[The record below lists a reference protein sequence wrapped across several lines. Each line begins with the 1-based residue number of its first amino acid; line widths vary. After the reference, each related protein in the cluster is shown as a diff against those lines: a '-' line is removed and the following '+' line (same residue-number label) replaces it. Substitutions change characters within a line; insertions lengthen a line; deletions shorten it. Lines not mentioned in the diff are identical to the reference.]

1 MSVRRHVIVWTLVA
15 LSSIVISTLFHLDSG
30 LGRRLGRDILNDY
43 VTGEMDGELELGE
56 IIQLRFWK
64 TIVKDTRV
72 YDPQGREVIYGET
85 VHLVIDPLAAI
96 MGELR
101 FSRAHLWNGTVTLI
115 DNEEGDP
122 TFIDAFDSP
131 DDPNADPNEI
141 PFHAYVEDMDLHNV
155 EVKGSLLG
163 LHGLRVVDMHVRGR
177 MEYFW
182 TNDIEVWSATG
193 RIVEPFPFEGEL
205 NQLRA
210 EYYSDT
216 RGARLDAN
224 LSRESETL
232 QANLT
237 YRPEEGKTGDT
248 PFILDLQLYANP
260 VSAQTMVDVGFD
272 WAATAKGLARGN
284 VRLTGPGDPL
294 VLTADVETDGGHAIV
309 NGVLTS
315 EAPSRIEIASKRLA
329 LARTLTGAA
338 DIEVN
343 GTVAFVIPPGETS
356 STGLELQLEPFQYDG
371 FAIPRLTAKTT
382 IDDHGIHIH
391 ELNAAYG
398 GGKLHM
404 SGTVP
409 YAGQTSLHI
418 MGNIPQIAKDPNL
431 QKFVPG
437 AKGAADFDFRLR
449 RLGSD
454 LNIEGWA
461 ALDDFEYGIITAHSL
476 HIEGVVAGTLSEP
489 KINLTLETA
498 DFDVAGYPLG
508 HGDLSIKGGPKT
520 YETQGAFAATG
531 QRRAEFHAKA
541 KKRGAHYVFDV
552 DHIELAV
559 RSLVWRGAIQ
569 EISSDFK
576 TRLDFEGLR
585 FANGNQEVDAKGTW
599 QFRGDDD
606 IEADVKDF
614 DLAALRLILPDDPP
628 DVRGRL
634 NLHFEFKGD
643 LDRRPIIVAEGT
655 LKDGRMLDIEPLT
668 AAYLIRY
675 GEGTLDADAQIDLGG
690 AGNFSLS
697 VSGVVDPEIADVT
710 EALRGGVYEADLRC
724 GAFDLELLE
733 RFLGKDWGAF
743 AGYADAHVRLSG
755 PVDAPTFR
763 GTATI
768 PELKAGAWKAL
779 GLKSEFQYEY
789 GSLIARVTGN
799 DAKGELFDVEGSLL
813 IDLPYFVTEP
823 QKAVATL
830 ATSPWRLSVRVPPR
844 SFDALP
850 KRYLKR
856 MPKGIENLQVAA
868 SLTLAGGAFRTRG
881 DLHASFDWKGQLGD
895 ALCATQ
901 SNPRSTLRAE
911 LVDDVTTVSFDGL
924 IGTRRTLSVQASAP
938 TPLDEWLRAAE
949 IPELPPTQLT
959 ATLDNASTEEVPF
972 LCRYAGGPLNATLQ
986 LDDLFG
992 ADPKLQMQMQSDDLR
1007 ARRVEPGVRTDAAAS
1022 VVETPPAKM
1031 DLTATLGDGLGT
1043 ASGRW
1048 SWWNGGE
1055 TKIDAKV
1062 PIQWDRKHKTPT
1074 LAKTG
1079 QLDAEAS
1086 FDNMPLQ
1093 AVLAW
1098 MSGVVNVE
1106 GMMQG
1111 IVSARG
1117 PAHAP
1122 KVSGD
1127 LLVSNGRVDLRTL
1140 GQTLREVEGQA
1151 IFNQEGELVFDLHAV
1166 DAKGHVSAAG
1176 ELKLDG
1182 LRPEKA
1188 IVRIKASNFPVRQEG
1203 SVMAS
1208 LDSSAELAAKFAKEG
1223 LDARVDIASLE
1234 IDVPESKG
1242 SPQSLDTH
1250 PDVRF
1255 VDEETEKVLLR
1266 KPYLVNLDI
1275 DASER
1280 FSVRSDAE
1288 GFSAVASARL
1298 NVIYDDRGLIVLG
1311 RMDLHGGYFEVF
1323 GKRFDVQSGSMSF
1336 QGDPEVN
1343 PQVSLVATHPL
1354 RGTSGQTVTITL
1366 TGNLDDPDVSF
1377 SSTIP
1382 TESDAQIIALL
1393 MTGRARTERGS
1404 QTSSVDAGQQASN
1417 FLAGVAGGLFAS
1429 TLRGQFGGLAPTF
1442 AVQDDPDS
1450 TETTLQVGFN
1460 VDSVIP
1466 DQWRNIIQGLYIEGS
1481 FTTRREE
1488 GGTNTTGQA
1497 QRAGFLI
1504 ETQFP
1509 RSIVVI
1515 GTFAPPANWSLDLTW
1530 EP

>member
-1 MSVRRHVIVWTLVA
+1 MSVRRHVLLWTLTALVSLVA
-15 LSSIVISTLFHLDSG
+15 SALFHLDSG

-43 VTGEMDGELELGE
+43 VTGEMYGELELGE
-56 IIQLRFWK
+56 IIQLRLWK

-72 YDPQGREVIYGET
+72 YDPAGREVIYGET

-101 FSRAHLWNGTVTLI
+101 FSRSHLWNGTVTLI
-115 DNEEGDP
+115 DNDEGDP

-131 DDPNADPNEI
+131 DDPNQDPNEV

-193 RIVEPFPFEGEL
+193 RVVEPFPFVGDL

-210 EYYSDT
+210 EYYSDA
-216 RGARLDAN
+216 RGARLDGN
-224 LSRESETL
+224 LSRGQEAL

-237 YRPEEGKTGDT
+237 HRPEEGQSADS

-260 VSAQTMVDVGFD
+260 VSAQTLLDVGFD
-272 WAATAKGLARGN
+272 WAATAKGLVRGN

-294 VLTADVETDGGHAIV
+294 TLSADLETDGGHATV
-309 NGVLTS
+309 TGLLTS
-315 EAPSRIEIASKRLA
+315 EAVSRIEIASRKLA
-329 LARTLTGAA
+329 LAKTLSGAA
-338 DIEVN
+338 DIEVA
-343 GTVAFVIPPGETS
+343 GKVAFVIPPGETS
-356 STGLELQLEPFQYDG
+356 TTGLELELEPFRYNT
-371 FAIPRLTAKTT
+371 FAIPRLVAKTT
-382 IDDHGIHIH
+382 IDDRGIQIH
-391 ELNAAYG
+391 HLNAPYG

-404 SGTVP
+404 TGSVL
-409 YAGQTSLHI
+409 YSGQTALHI
-418 MGNIPQIAKDPNL
+418 QGEIPEIANDPNL
-431 QKFVPG
+431 QQLAPG
-437 AKGAADFDFRLR
+437 FKGGADFDFWMR
-449 RLGSD
+449 RSGSD
-454 LNIEGWA
+454 LDIKGWA
-461 ALDDFEYGIITAHSL
+461 ALDDFKYGIITAHTL
-476 HIEGVVAGTLSEP
+476 HVEGSVAGTLLEP
-489 KINLTLETA
+489 KIDLTLETA
-498 DFDVAGYPLG
+498 DCEVGGYPLG

-541 KKRGAHYVFDV
+541 SKRGPYYVFDV
-552 DHIELAV
+552 DRIELAV
-559 RSLVWRGAIQ
+559 GSLVWRGAIQ

-576 TRLDFEGLR
+576 TRLDFEDLH
-585 FANGNQEVDAKGTW
+585 FDNGNQEIDAKGTW

-614 DLAALRLILPDDPP
+614 DLAALRLIFPEDPP

-643 LDRRPIIVAEGT
+643 IDRRPIIVAEGT
-655 LKDGRMLDIEPLT
+655 LKDGRILNIEPIT
-668 AAYLIRY
+668 AAYLLRY

-690 AGNFSLS
+690 AGNLSLS
-697 VSGVVDPEIADVT
+697 VSGIVDPEVADVA

-743 AGYADAHVRLSG
+743 GGYADAQVKLSG
-755 PVDAPTFR
+755 PVDAPTFH

-768 PELKAGAWKAL
+768 PQLKVGAWEAL
-779 GLKSEFQYEY
+779 GLKSAFQYEY

-799 DAKGELFDVEGSLL
+799 DAKGELFDTEGSLL
-813 IDLPYFVTEP
+813 IDLPFFVTEP

-844 SFDALP
+844 SFDSLP

-895 ALCATQ
+895 ALCGTQ

-911 LVDDVTTVSFDGL
+911 LIDDVTTVSFDGL
-924 IGTRRTLSVQASAP
+924 IGTRRTLLVDASAA

-949 IPELPPTQLT
+949 IPELPTTQLK
-959 ATLDNASTEEVPF
+959 AALEDAPTEDVPF
-972 LCRYAGGPLNATLQ
+972 LCRYAGGPLRATLQ
-986 LDDLFG
+986 IDNLFG
-992 ADPKLQMQMQSDDLR
+992 ADPKLAMQMQSDDLR

-1031 DLTATLGDGLGT
+1031 DLTATFDNGM
-1043 ASGRW
+1043 AEAMGRW
-1048 SWWNGGE
+1048 EWWNGGE
-1055 TKIDAKV
+1055 TKLDAKV
-1062 PIQWDRKHKTPT
+1062 PILWDRDHKVPE
-1074 LAKTG
+1074 LAEKG
-1079 QLDAEAS
+1079 QMDAEAS

-1093 AVLAW
+1093 AALAW
-1098 MSGVVNVE
+1098 MSGIVNVE
-1106 GMMQG
+1106 GIMQG

-1117 PAHAP
+1117 PSRSP

-1127 LLVSNGRVDLRTL
+1127 LLISNGRVDLRTL

-1151 IFNQEGELVFDLHAV
+1151 IFNQEGVLEFDLHAV
-1166 DAKGHVSAAG
+1166 DAKGQVNAAG

-1182 LRPEKA
+1182 LKPEQA
-1188 IVRIKASNFPVRQEG
+1188 IVRIKVSDFPVRQEG

-1208 LDSSAELAAKFAKEG
+1208 LDSSAQLSAKFDKDG

-1250 PDVRF
+1250 PDIRL
-1255 VDEETEKVLLR
+1255 VDEETEKAPLR
-1266 KPYLVNLDI
+1266 KPYLVNLNI
-1275 DASER
+1275 DASQR
-1280 FSVRSDAE
+1280 FTVRSDAQ
-1288 GFSAVASARL
+1288 GFSAVASAKL
-1298 NVIYDDRGLIVLG
+1298 NVVYDDRGLIVLG
-1311 RMDLHGGYFEVF
+1311 RMELHGGYFEVF

-1336 QGDPEVN
+1336 RGDPEVN

-1354 RGTSGQTVTITL
+1354 RGQSGQTVTITL

-1393 MTGRARTERGS
+1393 MTGRARTERGA
-1404 QTSSVDAGQQASN
+1404 QTSTVDAGQQASN
-1417 FLAGVAGGLFAS
+1417 FLAGVASGLFAS

-1442 AVQDDPDS
+1442 AVQDDPAS

-1460 VDSVIP
+1460 VDAVIP

-1488 GGTNTTGQA
+1488 GGANTTGQA

-1509 RSIVVI
+1509 RSIMVI